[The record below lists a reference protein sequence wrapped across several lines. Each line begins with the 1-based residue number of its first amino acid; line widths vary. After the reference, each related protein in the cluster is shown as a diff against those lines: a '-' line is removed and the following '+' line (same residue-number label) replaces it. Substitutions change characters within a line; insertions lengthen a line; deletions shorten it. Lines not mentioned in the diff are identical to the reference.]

1 MILSAEDAREPEMRA
16 LRGAISL
23 QTPGHHRPARSLAVC
38 HLLGCSRIRPLRC
51 FAQMSLN
58 RHLTEV
64 CWIQHTWVRPTCG
77 GCPFMDVW
85 WLGSWNPSLV
95 PRTWCQRLDPP
106 LLHHRFSC
114 SQTCSIFQTSL
125 PDLTFASAIFP
136 GWPLSSINPP
146 PKCLC
151 PLPLPHLS

>member
-1 MILSAEDAREPEMRA
+1 MRA

-64 CWIQHTWVRPTCG
+64 CWIQHTRVRPTCG

-85 WLGSWNPSLV
+85 WLGSW
-95 PRTWCQRLDPP
+95 T
-106 LLHHRFSC
+106 
-114 SQTCSIFQTSL
+114 
-125 PDLTFASAIFP
+125 
-136 GWPLSSINPP
+136 
-146 PKCLC
+146 
-151 PLPLPHLS
+151 PLPRAKNVVPATGPPSPASSLFLLSDMFHLSNVSS